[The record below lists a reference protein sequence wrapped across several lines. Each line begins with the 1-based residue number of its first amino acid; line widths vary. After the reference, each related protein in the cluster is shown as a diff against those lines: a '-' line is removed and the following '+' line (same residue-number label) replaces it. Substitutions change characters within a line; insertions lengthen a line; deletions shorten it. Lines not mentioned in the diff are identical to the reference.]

1 MFVYQRVATRV
12 LQELK
17 MKLKETQGNFM
28 GHRKS
33 LATKSWVEIMGHR
46 THARVNAMV
55 DGGYTGFC
63 LVGGLAYFPNRK
75 STRTGES
82 IYI

>member
-1 MFVYQRVATRV
+1 
-12 LQELK
+12 
-17 MKLKETQGNFM
+17 
-28 GHRKS
+28 
-33 LATKSWVEIMGHR
+33 
-46 THARVNAMV
+46 MV

-82 IYI
+82 IYIYSEYVLFVGDPLSKSKYSNLFIMQQYSRDK